1 MVLFSFENIA
11 RLEIRFIQCKIKNRT
26 EIFRAKCIIISNEE
40 VQEFVLV
47 LSLEQLCFNLIT
59 LQNC

>member
-1 MVLFSFENIA
+1 MKTFMVLFSFENIA

-40 VQEFVLV
+40 VQVICFSFVIGTIV
-47 LSLEQLCFNLIT
+47 F
-59 LQNC
+59 